1 MSIIEKWSKQT
12 FLYHFRNLRSMPQFN
27 VKDAKSH
34 ESSYERK
41 VNELEEELSTTK
53 YNKKTQ
59 GHIGLVKAKL
69 AKLKEEYQRK
79 AASKGKGEGFSVRR
93 TGDATVIIVGF
104 PSVGKSTLLNAIT
117 NANSPVGSYAFTT
130 LTCIPGLLE
139 YNNAKIQVLDVPG
152 IVEGAATGRG
162 RGKEVL
168 ACAQSADLVII
179 LLDVFNPEHLDV
191 VKKEIYETGLRVNQK
206 PPQVNISRKIRGGID
221 IGLTVKLT
229 KMSEETIKSILKEFR
244 LDNCSIVIR
253 EDITDDQLIDVIEG
267 NKRYIPAIT
276 VLNKIDMVKNE
287 ELDRIKS
294 IVKPDVSISA
304 ENKLNTQYLKELI
317 FRKLN
322 FIRVYCKEIGKKA
335 DMGVPLIIRKGN
347 TLRDVCSKLH
357 KDFIS
362 KFRFARI
369 WGKSVKF
376 DGMILR
382 KLEHVVQDND
392 IVEIHLN

>member
-1 MSIIEKWSKQT
+1 MAQQYSKQ
-12 FLYHFRNLRSMPQFN
+12 YNI
-27 VKDAKSH
+27 KDVKSH
-34 ESSYERK
+34 ESAYDRK
-41 VNELEEELSTTK
+41 VKELEEELSTTK

-69 AKLKEEYQRK
+69 AKIKEEYQRK

-117 NANSPVGSYAFTT
+117 NANSPVGAYAFTT

-139 YNNAKIQVLDVPG
+139 YNHSKIQVLDVPG

-179 LLDVFNPEHLDV
+179 LLDVFNPQHLEV
-191 VKKEIYETGLRVNQK
+191 VKNEIYETGLRINQK
-206 PPQVNISRKIRGGID
+206 PPQVKISKKLRGGID
-221 IGLTVKLT
+221 LGLTVKLT
-229 KMSEETIKSILKEFR
+229 KINEETIKAILKEFR
-244 LDNCSIVIR
+244 LENSSIVIR
-253 EDITDDQLIDVIEG
+253 EDVTDDQLIDAIEG
-267 NKRYIPAIT
+267 NKKYVPGII
-276 VLNKIDMVKNE
+276 VLNKIDMVDEK
-287 ELDRIKS
+287 ELERIKA
-294 IVKPDVSISA
+294 IVKPDICVSA
-304 ENKLNTQYLKELI
+304 ENKVNTEELKELI
-317 FRKLN
+317 FKKLE

-335 DMGVPLIIRKGN
+335 DMEVPLIMRKGN
-347 TLRDVCSKLH
+347 ALRDICMKLH

-376 DGMILR
+376 PGQVIR
-382 KLEHVVQDND
+382 KLDFVAEDKD